1 MIKSITNPSLA
12 AVAAAVALLM
22 AAPQPA
28 QAQDDSYANAK
39 GKFQIR
45 ARGIWVAPVESANSI
60 SIGGDVDISNQVVPE
75 LDFTY
80 FVTDN
85 IAFELIAAIT
95 PHDVRA
101 VGTAA
106 GDVDLGDVTLLPP
119 TLTLQYHVPF
129 DNGFK
134 PYVGV
139 GINYTAFFDEDV
151 PSAGVVTDTHFDDS
165 VGPALQVGMDYFLTD
180 DWFVNLDFKYLFI
193 DTDVSI
199 NGGDITA
206 SVDINPI
213 VFGFGVGYR
222 F

>member
-1 MIKSITNPSLA
+1 MKLGLFQMPFHLPHRGLYESWERDLELLVLA
-12 AVAAAVALLM
+12 DRLGYKEA
-22 AAPQPA
+22 
-28 QAQDDSYANAK
+28 
-39 GKFQIR
+39 
-45 ARGIWVAPVESANSI
+45 W
-60 SIGGDVDISNQVVPE
+60 IGEHTTLPWENIPVPE
-75 LDFTY
+75 LIIAQALRM
-80 FVTDN
+80 TDN